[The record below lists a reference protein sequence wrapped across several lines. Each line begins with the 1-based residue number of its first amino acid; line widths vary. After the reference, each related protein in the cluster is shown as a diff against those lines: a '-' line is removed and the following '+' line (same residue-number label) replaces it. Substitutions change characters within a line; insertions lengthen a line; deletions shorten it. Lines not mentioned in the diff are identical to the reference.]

1 MEFKSN
7 LKAAL
12 SEFDKKMDQACEII
26 GGIIESAAKDLA
38 PVDTGLLRNSITHGK
53 AGGKLS
59 ITEYTDDA
67 GNQSVQYP
75 VADIPAGAG
84 GAKYVVVVGTNVQYA
99 PYQELGAPNAHVPP
113 APFLRPAFE
122 GNRESIKAALEQ
134 VLKA

>member
-12 SEFDKKMDQACEII
+12 GEFDRKMDQACEII
-26 GGIIESAAKDLA
+26 GGIIESAAKDMA

-59 ITEYTDDA
+59 VTEYTDDD
-67 GNQSVQYP
+67 GNQSGQYP
-75 VADIPAGAG
+75 GADIPADAG
-84 GAKYVVVVGTNVQYA
+84 GKKYVVVVGTNVQYA
-99 PYQELGAPNAHVPP
+99 PYQELGAPNRNVPP

-122 GNRESIKAALEQ
+122 GNMETAKTVLETL
-134 VLKA
+134 LKG